1 MRLDCGWQMI
11 QTWAQGP
18 VDCQPAAVQIALHS
32 THNRSTQPQ
41 AEVASFLAIARQ
53 RSLHFWQSHVYG
65 GQSAYGYST
74 VTNTV
79 TTPQRGASNLDVTGR
94 GSVES
99 SCSAHRTHQHTLA
112 GPTNTPSHQHTLEGD
127 QQGHRMAAHNHFH
140 QVRGAQM
147 RVQCIPGEQT
157 REPPH
162 DGRAG
167 TREWQH

>member
-1 MRLDCGWQMI
+1 MGAGTSRLPTSGRPIRSTLYTQSLY
-11 QTWAQGP
+11 T
-18 VDCQPAAVQIALHS
+18 LHS
-32 THNRSTQPQ
+32 
-41 AEVASFLAIARQ
+41 IAVHCPRQ

-99 SCSAHRTHQHTLA
+99 SCSAHSTHQHTLA

-140 QVRGAQM
+140 QMRGAQM

-167 TREWQH
+167 TREWKH